1 MDAVFDEEWRRQARG
16 EPSSMILL
24 PVHDERL
31 HGPVSNEVPA
41 DVPAASRKRRALAQQ
56 LHAQLA
62 DPPSWTG
69 PDRLGWS
76 VLDVPAARLD
86 GAARALREA
95 PATALRDPSSVLV
108 TVGKRSGAVVL
119 RLHGDTFSVVFHVS
133 PGDGPVLVVLD
144 ELPGYAVRVD
154 TDRDPKGIMC
164 VMAMK
169 HEVLRAVDMTQGSRP
184 AAAGAPVSHIV

>member
-1 MDAVFDEEWRRQARG
+1 LDAAFDSEWERQMRG
-16 EPSSMILL
+16 EPAFAMIL

-31 HGPVSNEVPA
+31 RGPVPQEVPA
-41 DVPAASRKRRALAQQ
+41 SGPAGSAKRRALAQQ

-76 VLDVPAARLD
+76 VLEVPAARLA

-95 PATALRDPSSVLV
+95 PGTVWVDPGAVLV
-108 TVGKRSGAVVL
+108 TVGRRSGAVVL

-133 PGDGPVLVVLD
+133 PGDGPVLVLLD

-154 TDRDPKGIMC
+154 TDPDPKALAR

-169 HEVLRAVDMTQGSRP
+169 FEVLRAVDQTHRSRP
-184 AAAGAPVSHIV
+184 AVAGVPGSTGS